1 MKKKIIQRKN
11 LRLLEYN
18 YSNIGCY
25 FITICVQNRKNIL
38 SKIVKTNNDVKLIL
52 FKYGKIVKKYLEEIN
67 EFYKDINI
75 INYVIM
81 PKHIHFICEI
91 INNNN
96 SNTNEII
103 PFIVS
108 TLKRFTNK
116 ACKEKIWQRNY
127 YDHIIRNEKEYLK
140 VLEYIENNPYK
151 WHDDIYYN

>member
-11 LRLLEYN
+11 LKLLEYN

-81 PKHIHFICEI
+81 PNHIHFICEI

>member
-11 LRLLEYN
+11 LKLLEYN

-81 PKHIHFICEI
+81 
-91 INNNN
+91 
-96 SNTNEII
+96 
-103 PFIVS
+103 
-108 TLKRFTNK
+108 
-116 ACKEKIWQRNY
+116 
-127 YDHIIRNEKEYLK
+127 
-140 VLEYIENNPYK
+140 
-151 WHDDIYYN
+151 